1 MTTAFS
7 RPHVA
12 HFGYKNGTLSVEN
25 VAVSAIAEKYGT
37 PFYVY
42 SATAVR
48 ERVAKLRAALEGLNV
63 QICYAVKA
71 NNNLS
76 LLSLLVEAGC
86 GMDIVS
92 GGEMHRA
99 LAAGS
104 PANKIVFSGVGKT
117 DEEITAALTA
127 GVHQL
132 NIESIE
138 ELDAISRVALKLG
151 KVATVVLRINP
162 DVDALTHPKITTG
175 TSKNKFGIAY
185 ADALNTYAAA
195 SARKEINVVGI
206 AVHIGSQITDVTPY
220 RQTFERLAQ
229 LTAAIRAKGLSISR
243 LDLGGGLG
251 VSYDGSAGIDV
262 AAYAQ
267 TIRDTL
273 GDIDCEL
280 TMEPGRFIIA
290 EAGALVTKVLYGK
303 NQGNSKFSI
312 VDAAMNDLMRPALYD
327 AVHPVWPVREPAA
340 DAETLPVNLV
350 GPVCESSD
358 TFGEFDRLPALER
371 GDLVM
376 LGVAGAY
383 GATMS
388 STYNARPLIQEVL
401 VEGDT
406 FKLVRRQWTVEDAL
420 MLERDL

>member
-1 MTTAFS
+1 MTTEFS
-7 RPHVA
+7 RPHVT
-12 HFGYKNGTLSVEN
+12 HFGYKNGELTVEN
-25 VAVSAIAEKYGT
+25 VAVSAIAQQYGT

-42 SATAVR
+42 SATAIR
-48 ERVAKLRAALEGLNV
+48 ERVAQLRTALSDLNV

-76 LLSLLVEAGC
+76 LLKLLVGEGC

-99 LAAGS
+99 LTAGS
-104 PANKIVFSGVGKT
+104 PAEKIVFSGVGKT
-117 DEEITAALTA
+117 DDEIAAALHH

-132 NIESIE
+132 NVESVE
-138 ELDAISRVALKLG
+138 ELDAISRVAKQIG
-151 KVATVVLRINP
+151 KVATIVLRVNP

-185 ADALNTYAAA
+185 SEALKAYADAAARA
-195 SARKEINVVGI
+195 EINVVGI

-220 RQTFERLAQ
+220 RQTFERVAQ
-229 LTAAIRAKGLSISR
+229 LTKDIRAKGLTISR

-251 VSYDGSAGIDV
+251 VSYDGSAGMDV
-262 AAYAQ
+262 DAYAR
-267 TIRDTL
+267 TLRETL

-303 NQGNSKFSI
+303 NQGNAKFSI

-327 AVHPVWPVREPAA
+327 AIHPVWPVREPAA
-340 DAETLPVNLV
+340 EADAVRVNLV

-358 TFGEFDRLPALER
+358 TFGEFDNLPALER

-401 VEGDT
+401 VEGDHY
-406 FKLVRRQWTVEDAL
+406 KLVRRQWTVEDAL
-420 MLERDL
+420 LLEQDL